1 MFLKINLA
9 SSVYYKEH
17 TQTNLKSTKYREDVM
32 RALIITIA
40 GIIAPATAMAASGL
54 SEDNSGIFVWVF
66 LGFCALIVVAQ
77 VIPAVLLMTGMVKG
91 AVSVMK
97 DEKVEAPAKN

>member
-1 MFLKINLA
+1 
-9 SSVYYKEH
+9 
-17 TQTNLKSTKYREDVM
+17 M
-32 RALIITIA
+32 RALITTII
-40 GIIAPATAMAASGL
+40 GTIAPATAFAAANGL

-91 AVSVMK
+91 VVSVARN
-97 DEKVEAPAKN
+97 EKVTVASKS

>member
-1 MFLKINLA
+1 
-9 SSVYYKEH
+9 
-17 TQTNLKSTKYREDVM
+17 M
-32 RALIITIA
+32 RALITTII
-40 GIIAPATAMAASGL
+40 GTIAPATAFAANGL

-91 AVSVMK
+91 AVSV
-97 DEKVEAPAKN
+97 AKGEMVSAATKS

>member
-1 MFLKINLA
+1 
-9 SSVYYKEH
+9 
-17 TQTNLKSTKYREDVM
+17 M
-32 RALIITIA
+32 RALITTIA
-40 GIIAPATAMAASGL
+40 GTLAPVTALAANGM

-91 AVSVMK
+91 IVSVVK
-97 DEKVEAPAKN
+97 DEKVAVASKS